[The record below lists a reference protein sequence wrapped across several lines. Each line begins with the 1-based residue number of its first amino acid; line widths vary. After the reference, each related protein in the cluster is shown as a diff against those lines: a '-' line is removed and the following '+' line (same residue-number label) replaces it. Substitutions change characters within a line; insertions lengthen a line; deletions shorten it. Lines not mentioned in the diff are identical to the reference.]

1 MNRLRLAKRSGVVL
15 VLLIVAFAVAGMLA
29 VGLARMFALRHQA
42 QLLQEQHTQAAAI
55 AHAAVER
62 AAARLHDDSAYA
74 GETWSV
80 SADDLGG
87 KAAARVT
94 IEVAAIDGSPTQRTV
109 VARTALGESPEDSIK
124 YTRQTRLTIN
134 AP

>member
-1 MNRLRLAKRSGVVL
+1 MKRSPISNRRGVVL
-15 VLLIVAFAVAGMLA
+15 MLLIVALAVACMLA
-29 VGLARMFALRHQA
+29 VELAQSIALRGRA
-42 QLLQEQHTQAAAI
+42 QQTNERHAQAAAI

-62 AAARLHDDSAYA
+62 AAARLYDDSAYT
-74 GETWSV
+74 GETWNV

-109 VARTALGESPEDSIK
+109 VARAALGESPEGAIK
-124 YTRQTRLTIN
+124 YTRQTRLIIL